1 MPNWCGARLVAGLN
15 ELRPY
20 RPNVVVSG
28 DRRACQSTAQLEQSR
43 SFPSYSRG
51 QSADH
56 YRPALFSVKGRF
68 WRKAAIGKLSMS
80 AKCHVRTFGKVKGR
94 QLPAVPMPHYVLSL
108 NQMRDLGEYLRAYV
122 AYVSANLGWGKA
134 LRFVL
139 VWLAGMFL
147 PLGARTLLQLPEW
160 VAMTWMI
167 GWALLGYIFA
177 PYGMWKHH
185 RAQIASSIQPNQK
198 QPR

>member
-1 MPNWCGARLVAGLN
+1 
-15 ELRPY
+15 
-20 RPNVVVSG
+20 
-28 DRRACQSTAQLEQSR
+28 
-43 SFPSYSRG
+43 
-51 QSADH
+51 
-56 YRPALFSVKGRF
+56 
-68 WRKAAIGKLSMS
+68 
-80 AKCHVRTFGKVKGR
+80 
-94 QLPAVPMPHYVLSL
+94 MPHYVLSL

-139 VWLAGMFL
+139 VWLAGMFV
-147 PLGARTLLQLPEW
+147 PIAAGTLVQLPQW
-160 VAMTWMI
+160 VAMTWMV

-185 RAQIASSIQPNQK
+185 RAQNASSIQPNQK

>member
-1 MPNWCGARLVAGLN
+1 MG
-15 ELRPY
+15 
-20 RPNVVVSG
+20 
-28 DRRACQSTAQLEQSR
+28 
-43 SFPSYSRG
+43 
-51 QSADH
+51 
-56 YRPALFSVKGRF
+56 
-68 WRKAAIGKLSMS
+68 
-80 AKCHVRTFGKVKGR
+80 
-94 QLPAVPMPHYVLSL
+94 L
-108 NQMRDLGEYLRAYV
+108 NQMLDLGEYLRAYV

-139 VWLAGMFL
+139 VWLAGMFV
-147 PLGARTLLQLPEW
+147 PLATRTLVQLPEW

-198 QPR
+198 QPRQRAVLISRAYLMTV

>member
-1 MPNWCGARLVAGLN
+1 MRSTMLSPSASACRDVRSTPTSRRRQCGWSCPLSQEQTFR
-15 ELRPY
+15 
-20 RPNVVVSG
+20 
-28 DRRACQSTAQLEQSR
+28 QS
-43 SFPSYSRG
+43 
-51 QSADH
+51 
-56 YRPALFSVKGRF
+56 K
-68 WRKAAIGKLSMS
+68 
-80 AKCHVRTFGKVKGR
+80 KGR
-94 QLPAVPMPHYVLSL
+94 QLPALPMPHYVLSL

-139 VWLAGMFL
+139 VWLAGMFA
-147 PLGARTLLQLPEW
+147 PLAARTLVQLPEW
-160 VAMTWMI
+160 GAMTWMV

-185 RAQIASSIQPNQK
+185 RAQNASSIQPNQK